1 MNKIDVFSAI
11 DSSRLNNNSSNN
23 VVNRNEETIV
33 NNLNDQI
40 IQDSSNLS
48 QITKETAGL
57 EEKICRQFQMLTHN
71 VNTGKQA
78 MINASSSLN
87 EISVRISDALEAGQF
102 KINLIKMLESDKQ
115 RAEEIKAKVE
125 SITSTMVN
133 QSELIPSLV
142 AQLQEL
148 KRIDRAETILANSIE
163 NIHKDLE
170 QYKQSIGDKNKQSF
184 EFTHNDIVYVSN
196 VTIVEAY
203 ERDLQKNPGLYRV
216 WVACAYESLKDVF
229 KLWPEFKRY
238 HEKYSMFIP
247 TKANATE
254 PFLVTLE
261 SSFLQNTSRNITA
274 IIALEKQLA
283 AVLNKFWS
291 LAKAELSK
299 SQLDCVKKYQPPFG
313 YVEDLQEN
321 IFTDNMT
328 QSTDIS
334 TKNNL
339 RLLLATGD
347 EEYSSVL
354 VTPNNTFAIELSGNS
369 CGCRSFKPPRQN
381 QGFSLLQGSVNDSE
395 YFSLG
400 CGRQQQQQRQQKRPK
415 SSSLVGNCCSKKR
428 RYDATTTAAQ
438 GGDDDFEYY
447 MPGRGNQYNDGEY
460 DNDNNDYNDYFEMG
474 GTPGTA
480 TTTTS
485 PASLS
490 NIAASSLSMSGHEIQ
505 RQILQLV
512 SAIIVRIQKTL
523 SEVPAVADSF
533 LSMINAVNDFDAL
546 QNLTKTILKSSQFVV
561 KYDELKSLLESF
573 DYNIVSNKEVG
584 DVYKI
589 NYESLFNKLTAVLN
603 KMTAFKPEPVP
614 GVYILPKSLWY
625 TVQKDVRKAYN
636 VCEQQLTS
644 VLLKMFS
651 SGPKFNNRQTMG
663 SIGVLNMDASS
674 FYLEDA
680 NRTLTYKLN
689 DQIEASFE
697 KYKADMIVS
706 QLTKKVESLTEAKTG
721 MEKIITNANKAL
733 ADTMTKVIPNLKN
746 FRTYNKPEYMANLA
760 QVLKNVFISRTFCE
774 RIGFVAQSSL
784 FEVWKKSYSGMD
796 FFEFLCAMP
805 PENITNE
812 KYGTAT
818 AVGCMLSLVVN
829 LRAKRSTNDVTEYY
843 DATDELYTKILVPI
857 HKFFNA
863 LQRLEFIPLENQTLY
878 MPGSAIAPPTG
889 VAVELPTLGLVAKNL
904 DDKIASYNET
914 IKKMNDLKLWNLEK
928 RFATPIIQIGQPVSD
943 VFTRYGYRF
952 FLSFFDFCI

>member
-1 MNKIDVFSAI
+1 MNKIDVFSANN
-11 DSSRLNNNSSNN
+11 SSRLDNNSSSNI
-23 VVNRNEETIV
+23 NRNEETIV
-33 NNLNDQI
+33 NNLNDQV

-170 QYKQSIGDKNKQSF
+170 QYRQSIGDKNKQSF

-203 ERDLQKNPGLYRV
+203 ERDLQKSPGLYRV
-216 WVACAYESLKDVF
+216 WVTCAYESLKDVF

-238 HEKYSMFIP
+238 NEKYGMFIP
-247 TKANATE
+247 TKANSTE
-254 PFLVTLE
+254 PFLVTLD
-261 SSFLQNTSRNITA
+261 SSFLQNTTRNITA

-291 LAKAELSK
+291 LAKSELTK
-299 SQLDCVKKYQPPFG
+299 SQLDCVKKYPPPFG

-328 QSTDIS
+328 QTTDIS

-339 RLLLATGD
+339 RLLLAAGD

-400 CGRQQQQQRQQKRPK
+400 CGRQDQQQQQRRRQQQKRPK

-428 RYDATTTAAQ
+428 RYDATPTTTIAQ
-438 GGDDDFEYY
+438 GDDDDGGDDFEYFI
-447 MPGRGNQYNDGEY
+447 PGRGNQYDVGEY
-460 DNDNNDYNDYFEMG
+460 DNDNNDYFEMG
-474 GTPGTA
+474 GTGPGTA
-480 TTTTS
+480 TTTT

-490 NIAASSLSMSGHEIQ
+490 NIAASALSMSGHEIQ

-512 SAIIVRIQKTL
+512 STIIVRIQKTL

-573 DYNIVSNKEVG
+573 DYNIVSNKEAG

-603 KMTAFKPEPVP
+603 KMTEFKPEPVP

-644 VLLKMFS
+644 VLLKMYS

-674 FYLEDA
+674 FFQEDS
-680 NRTLTYKLN
+680 NRTLTYKIN

-697 KYKADMIVS
+697 KYKADMIVN
-706 QLTKKVESLTEAKTG
+706 QLTKKVEFLTEAKTG
-721 MEKIITNANKAL
+721 MDKIITNANKAL
-733 ADTMTKVIPNLKN
+733 PTVLTVIPILKN
-746 FRTYNKPEYMANLA
+746 FRTYNKPEYMANLT
-760 QVLKNVFISRTFCE
+760 QLLKNVFISRTFCE
-774 RIGFVAQSSL
+774 RIGFVRESSL

-805 PENITNE
+805 PENVSSE
-812 KYGTAT
+812 KYGSAT
-818 AVGCMLSLVVN
+818 AVGCMLSLLAN
-829 LRAKRSTNDVTEYY
+829 LRAKRASSDDTIEYY
-843 DATDELYTKILVPI
+843 DPSDEFYTKILVPI
-857 HKFFNA
+857 QKFFNT
-863 LQRLEFIPLENQTLY
+863 LQRLEFIPFENQTLY
-878 MPGSAIAPPTG
+878 MPGSAVAPPTG

-943 VFTRYGYRF
+943 VFTRYG
-952 FLSFFDFCI
+952 